1 VFVRAA
7 EFWNAYLLSSFAM
20 KKEEIEIEIERKARA
35 FFFVDKVCCALLSLF
50 VSPPRHRLCFL
61 FFKEEVV
68 VVIENIFHSR
78 VGTNTQNTKHTN
90 ARGRRHETTRRT
102 HARAVESEREDS
114 L

>member
-1 VFVRAA
+1 
-7 EFWNAYLLSSFAM
+7 M

-90 ARGRRHETTRRT
+90 ARETTRDDTT
-102 HARAVESEREDS
+102 HARARR
-114 L
+114 